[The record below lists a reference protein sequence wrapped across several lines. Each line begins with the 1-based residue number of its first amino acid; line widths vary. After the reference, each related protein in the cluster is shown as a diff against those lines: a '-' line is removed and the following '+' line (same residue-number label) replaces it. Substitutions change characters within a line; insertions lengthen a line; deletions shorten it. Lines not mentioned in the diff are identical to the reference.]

1 MSRSASG
8 EIGISSF
15 NMVENGNHELKDGV
29 RGLRR
34 SSIDEGTATEDEN
47 DADRF
52 LSSSPD

>member
-15 NMVENGNHELKDGV
+15 TMIENGNHEVKEGSSD
-29 RGLRR
+29 LRR
-34 SSIDEGTATEDEN
+34 SSIHEGTADEDEN
-47 DADRF
+47 DTDRF